1 MKARAVSYALLSAVL
16 FGASTPAA
24 KALLAEVDQRVLA
37 GLLYCGAGLGVA
49 IARRALKLM
58 GVIHRT
64 REVALVGK
72 EWFWLGAATL
82 AGGVAGP
89 LLLMAGLA
97 RTEAATASLLL
108 TLEGVFTAMIA
119 WFVFREHFD
128 RRIALGMFSI
138 VVGSLCLAWSGAP
151 TVSGLFGPLAIAAAC
166 LAWAVDNNLTRNVS
180 HADPLQ
186 IVEIKGMAAGV
197 VNLGIGLSTGAELP
211 SYPLAGVAGVVGF
224 LGYGVSL
231 VLFVLALRH
240 LGTARAG
247 AYFSTAPFLGAAA
260 SVAFLGEPLTAQLM
274 AGAAFMVVGVW
285 LHLSEHHEHEHG
297 HEALAHSHPHV
308 HEEHHQHGHEAD
320 VTDTEPHSH
329 WHEHAPL
336 IHAHPH
342 MPDMHHRHDH

>member
-1 MKARAVSYALLSAVL
+1 MQARAVSYALLSAVL

-24 KALLAEVDQRVLA
+24 QALLADVDQRILA

-49 IARRALKLM
+49 IARRALKAM

-64 REVALVGK
+64 REATLVGD

-82 AGGVAGP
+82 AGGVTGP

-108 TLEGVFTAMIA
+108 TLEGVFTATIA

-151 TVSGLFGPLAIAAAC
+151 TVSGLSGPLAIAAAC

-197 VNLGIGLSTGAELP
+197 VNLGIGLSTAP
-211 SYPLAGVAGVVGF
+211 SCPRIRWPG
-224 LGYGVSL
+224 
-231 VLFVLALRH
+231 
-240 LGTARAG
+240 
-247 AYFSTAPFLGAAA
+247 
-260 SVAFLGEPLTAQLM
+260 
-274 AGAAFMVVGVW
+274 
-285 LHLSEHHEHEHG
+285 
-297 HEALAHSHPHV
+297 
-308 HEEHHQHGHEAD
+308 
-320 VTDTEPHSH
+320 
-329 WHEHAPL
+329 
-336 IHAHPH
+336 
-342 MPDMHHRHDH
+342 